1 MDYATTGLLLIG
13 KTAQSIIALN
23 RLFRDK
29 AIQKKY
35 YAISIG
41 EMKNN
46 NGSVN
51 TPIDKKASLSHY
63 KVLSCVK
70 SSRFKQLNLVDL
82 SPKTGRRHQLR
93 KHLAGLG
100 HPILGDKDYS
110 SKNLTLYG
118 KGMYLHAYSLS
129 FKHPFTDTFID
140 VKDELPLRFKKIFK
154 VDL

>member
-1 MDYATTGLLLIG
+1 LDYATTGLLLIG

-110 SKNLTLYG
+110 SKNLILYG

-129 FKHPFTDTFID
+129 FRHPFTDTCID